1 MNPPSNSPASPPSD
15 NALDTALDPA
25 LDPARDAAIAAG
37 LHQVNLSRW
46 LAVGSLVALVLLS
59 VAWEL
64 YLAPIK
70 PGGSLLALKALP
82 LCVPLAGL
90 LKNRMYTYRWV
101 SLLVWLYFT
110 EGVVRAYSDRAPS
123 SYYALLEVFL
133 CLTLFAACALHV
145 RMRLRNARST
155 LGDSDLTADPERKAL

>member
-1 MNPPSNSPASPPSD
+1 MNLPSNAPDLP
-15 NALDTALDPA
+15 TLDPA
-25 LDPARDAAIAAG
+25 ADPARDAAIAAG

-46 LAVGSLVALVLLS
+46 LAVGSLVALVVLS

-101 SLLVWLYFT
+101 SLMVWLYFT
-110 EGVVRAYSDRAPS
+110 EGAVRAWSDRPPGNYLAMV
-123 SYYALLEVFL
+123 EVAL
-133 CLTLFAACALHV
+133 CLLLFTACTLHV
-145 RMRLRNARST
+145 KLRFKHAKAAAALT
-155 LGDSDLTADPERKAL
+155 GDMPAEPQTP

>member
-1 MNPPSNSPASPPSD
+1 MNLPA
-15 NALDTALDPA
+15 NAPA
-25 LDPARDAAIAAG
+25 LPPLDHATEPAADPARDAAIAAG

-46 LAVGSLVALVLLS
+46 LAVGSLVALVVLS

-145 RMRLRNARST
+145 RLRLRNAKAQGALPNPQSPSKA
-155 LGDSDLTADPERKAL
+155 DS

>member
-1 MNPPSNSPASPPSD
+1 MNLPSTVPIPPPPD
-15 NALDTALDPA
+15 NTAKAVP
-25 LDPARDAAIAAG
+25 DPARDAAIAAG
-37 LHQVNLSRW
+37 LHHVNLSRW
-46 LAVGSLVALVLLS
+46 LAVGSLVALVVLS
-59 VAWEL
+59 AAWEL
-64 YLAPIK
+64 VLAPIK

-110 EGVVRAYSDRAPS
+110 EGAVRAYSDRAPS

-133 CLTLFAACALHV
+133 CLTLFTACALHV
-145 RMRLRNARST
+145 RLRLRNARST
-155 LGDSDLTADPERKAL
+155 VIEPNHPDATHATAHAAP

>member
-1 MNPPSNSPASPPSD
+1 MNLPSSLPPSD
-15 NALDTALDPA
+15 
-25 LDPARDAAIAAG
+25 DPARDAAIVAG
-37 LHQVNLSRW
+37 LPQVDLSRR
-46 LAVGSLVALVLLS
+46 LAVSSLVALVVLC

-82 LCVPLAGL
+82 LCLPIAGL

-123 SYYALLEVFL
+123 SYYALLEVVL
-133 CLTLFAACALHV
+133 CLTLFASCALHV
-145 RMRLRNARST
+145 RLRLRNAKST
-155 LGDSDLTADPERKAL
+155 LQNPDSTDQATPIRP

>member
-1 MNPPSNSPASPPSD
+1 MKLPENLPTASI
-15 NALDTALDPA
+15 ALNL
-25 LDPARDAAIAAG
+25 
-37 LHQVNLSRW
+37 QNVNLSRW
-46 LAVGSLVALVLLS
+46 LAVGSLIGLIVLS
-59 VAWEL
+59 AAWEL

-101 SLLVWLYFT
+101 SLMVWLYFT

-123 SYYALLEVFL
+123 NYWAMLEVFL

-145 RMRLRNARST
+145 RLRLRYA
-155 LGDSDLTADPERKAL
+155 KAMAV

>member
-1 MNPPSNSPASPPSD
+1 MNLPSPSLPSD
-15 NALDTALDPA
+15 
-25 LDPARDAAIAAG
+25 DPARDAAIAAG
-37 LHQVNLSRW
+37 MPQVDLSRR
-46 LAVGSLVALVLLS
+46 LAVSSLVALVVLC

-82 LCVPLAGL
+82 LCVPIAGL

-123 SYYALLEVFL
+123 NYYALLEVVL
-133 CLTLFAACALHV
+133 CLTLFAGCALHV
-145 RMRLRNARST
+145 RLRLRNAKST
-155 LGDSDLTADPERKAL
+155 LQSPDSTDQATPIAP

>member
-155 LGDSDLTADPERKAL
+155 LGDSDLTADPARNAP

>member
-1 MNPPSNSPASPPSD
+1 LHGRYDATAMSLPSSPSSD
-15 NALDTALDPA
+15 DPV
-25 LDPARDAAIAAG
+25 RDAAIAAG
-37 LHQVNLSRW
+37 LPQVDLSRW
-46 LAVGSLVALVLLS
+46 LAVSSLVALVVLC

-64 YLAPIK
+64 VLAPIK

-82 LCVPLAGL
+82 LCVPIAGL

-123 SYYALLEVFL
+123 NYYALLEVVL
-133 CLTLFAACALHV
+133 CLTLFAGCALHV
-145 RMRLRNARST
+145 RLRLRNAKSSLQT
-155 LGDSDLTADPERKAL
+155 AASSSDPTSLAP

>member
-1 MNPPSNSPASPPSD
+1 MKLPENLPTASI
-15 NALDTALDPA
+15 ALNL
-25 LDPARDAAIAAG
+25 
-37 LHQVNLSRW
+37 QNVNLSRW
-46 LAVGSLVALVLLS
+46 LAVGSLIGLIVLS
-59 VAWEL
+59 AAWEL

-101 SLLVWLYFT
+101 SLMVWLYFT

-123 SYYALLEVFL
+123 NYWAMLEVFL
-133 CLTLFAACALHV
+133 CLTLFAACAMHV
-145 RMRLRNARST
+145 RLRLRYA
-155 LGDSDLTADPERKAL
+155 KAMVV

>member
-1 MNPPSNSPASPPSD
+1 MNAPASPPPSAPD
-15 NALDTALDPA
+15 LSSANSVQ
-25 LDPARDAAIAAG
+25 DAATAAA
-37 LHQVNLSRW
+37 LHQINLSRW
-46 LAVGSLVALVLLS
+46 LAVCSLVALVVLS

-64 YLAPIK
+64 VLAPIK

-123 SYYALLEVFL
+123 NHYALLEVFF
-133 CLTLFAACALHV
+133 CLTLFAGCALHV
-145 RMRLRNARST
+145 RFRLRNAPAQA
-155 LGDSDLTADPERKAL
+155 LTASAEG

>member
-1 MNPPSNSPASPPSD
+1 MKLPENLLASSIP
-15 NALDTALDPA
+15 LDL
-25 LDPARDAAIAAG
+25 
-37 LHQVNLSRW
+37 QNVNLSRW
-46 LAVGSLVALVLLS
+46 LAVVSLVGLIVLS

-123 SYYALLEVFL
+123 NYWAMVEVFL
-133 CLTLFAACALHV
+133 CLTLFAGCAMHV
-145 RMRLRNARST
+145 RIRLRHAKVS
-155 LGDSDLTADPERKAL
+155 AA

>member
-1 MNPPSNSPASPPSD
+1 LHDRYDATAMNLPSPTLTSD
-15 NALDTALDPA
+15 
-25 LDPARDAAIAAG
+25 DPARDAAIAAG
-37 LHQVNLSRW
+37 MPQVDLSRR
-46 LAVGSLVALVLLS
+46 LAVSSLVALVVLC

-82 LCVPLAGL
+82 LCVPIAGL

-123 SYYALLEVFL
+123 HYYALLEVVL
-133 CLTLFAACALHV
+133 CLTLFAGCALHV
-145 RMRLRNARST
+145 RLRLRNAKST
-155 LGDSDLTADPERKAL
+155 LQSPDSTDQATPIAP

>member
-1 MNPPSNSPASPPSD
+1 MNSPPSPSQPS
-15 NALDTALDPA
+15 TPA
-25 LDPARDAAIAAG
+25 LTAESIAHG

-46 LAVGSLVALVLLS
+46 LAVGSLVGLVVLS

-64 YLAPIK
+64 FLAPIK

-110 EGVVRAYSDRAPS
+110 EGVVRAYGDRAPS
-123 SYYALLEVFL
+123 SYYALLEVLL
-133 CLTLFAACALHV
+133 CLTLFAACAMHV
-145 RMRLRNARST
+145 RLRLRNAKAQGT
-155 LGDSDLTADPERKAL
+155 LPDADSPSKAD

>member
-1 MNPPSNSPASPPSD
+1 MKLPENLPAASI
-15 NALDTALDPA
+15 ALNL
-25 LDPARDAAIAAG
+25 
-37 LHQVNLSRW
+37 QNVNLSRW
-46 LAVGSLVALVLLS
+46 LAVGSLIGLIVLS
-59 VAWEL
+59 AAWEL

-101 SLLVWLYFT
+101 SLMVWLYFT

-123 SYYALLEVFL
+123 NYWAMLEVFL
-133 CLTLFAACALHV
+133 CLTLFAACAMHV
-145 RMRLRNARST
+145 RLRLRYA
-155 LGDSDLTADPERKAL
+155 KAMVV

>member
-1 MNPPSNSPASPPSD
+1 LHGRYDATAMNLPPSLPLSD
-15 NALDTALDPA
+15 
-25 LDPARDAAIAAG
+25 DPARDAAIAAG
-37 LHQVNLSRW
+37 MPQVDLSRR
-46 LAVGSLVALVLLS
+46 LAVSSLVALVVLC

-70 PGGSLLALKALP
+70 PGGSWLALKALP
-82 LCVPLAGL
+82 LCVPIAGL

-123 SYYALLEVFL
+123 NYYALLEVAL
-133 CLTLFAACALHV
+133 CLTLFAGCALHV
-145 RMRLRNARST
+145 RLRLRNAKST
-155 LGDSDLTADPERKAL
+155 LQDQNPSTEPNAIAP